1 LSFGK
6 LTNQTRQNV
15 RYTFETFH
23 MPVNNALMLH
33 LICATENGEKIRYG
47 KMPLRANEF
56 QINIINVCAHVC
68 GRILNAKSVGRAK
81 KKKQMN
87 KMAH

>member
-1 LSFGK
+1 
-6 LTNQTRQNV
+6 
-15 RYTFETFH
+15 

-68 GRILNAKSVGRAK
+68 VGGY
-81 KKKQMN
+81 
-87 KMAH
+87 KMQNQ